1 MGRLA
6 LRAIL
11 TPGTGAA
18 AIRSGPFRVRVTK
31 GKKGPV
37 LRAALSGGSS
47 SQGRCAYLQL
57 PVGRAGGYRA
67 APLVAQGRLRQA
79 RGRVAARNT
88 TPPSTGVYGA
98 RELQGSGSWRRWFA
112 RFRRGLRV

>member
-47 SQGRCAYLQL
+47 SQGRKVCISAIT
-57 PVGRAGGYRA
+57 RW
-67 APLVAQGRLRQA
+67 PLLED
-79 RGRVAARNT
+79 T
-88 TPPSTGVYGA
+88 
-98 RELQGSGSWRRWFA
+98 ELRRW
-112 RFRRGLRV
+112 